1 MATAD
6 TPDGIRDSH
15 REPQAYEALE
25 QLITAAGFDAG
36 DLQTALLAIQEAKNQ
51 KKKQVEAGE
60 NKLFL

>member
-15 REPQAYEALE
+15 REPAAYEALE

-51 KKKQVEAGE
+51 KKQQREK
-60 NKLFL
+60 K

>member
-15 REPQAYEALE
+15 REPAAYEALE

-51 KKKQVEAGE
+51 KKKR
-60 NKLFL
+60 